1 MDENTPSYNLDLD
14 IEDIHL
20 LYQCVCKR
28 IETWEGYPARHPMEQ
43 EHLAYLKNWLYRLIL
58 EYKFDST
65 Q

>member
-58 EYKFDST
+58 EHKFDST